1 MMNETEIKI
10 HHVIKE
16 KLGVDESLIN
26 NESLFNEDL
35 GVDSLDFCEMIVSIE
50 KELNVQIPDDDF
62 GRLKTV
68 GALVNYVDK
77 KLESMYQAA

>member
-68 GALVNYVDK
+68 GSLVNYVDK
-77 KLESMYQAA
+77 KLESVYQAA

>member
-16 KLGVDESLIN
+16 KLGVDESLIS
-26 NESLFNEDL
+26 NEALFYEDL

-50 KELNVQIPDDDF
+50 KELKVQIPDDDF
-62 GRLKTV
+62 GRIKTV

>member
-1 MMNETEIKI
+1 MMNEIEIKI

-16 KLGVDESLIN
+16 KLGVDESLIS
-26 NESLFNEDL
+26 NEALFYEDL

-62 GRLKTV
+62 GRIKTV
-68 GALVNYVDK
+68 AALVSYVDK
-77 KLESMYQAA
+77 KLESMHQAA

>member
-26 NESLFNEDL
+26 NEALFNEDL

-68 GALVNYVDK
+68 GSLVNYVDK

>member
-26 NESLFNEDL
+26 NESPFNEDL

>member
-26 NESLFNEDL
+26 NECLFNEDL